1 MWVGN
6 MSETIGVALIL
17 GAMALGAFGAVIYP
31 IRYYMR
37 RRRVWRTAYM
47 QALNSLIPIA
57 MFVAGLFIWWEGDT
71 ASAFDESFI
80 FIPPIF
86 ITLTI
91 IAIVI
96 YGILNGQ
103 RAVRSFRKNV
113 EVL

>member
-1 MWVGN
+1 
-6 MSETIGVALIL
+6 
-17 GAMALGAFGAVIYP
+17 
-31 IRYYMR
+31 
-37 RRRVWRTAYM
+37 M

-57 MFVAGLFIWWEGDT
+57 MFVAGLLIWWEGDT
-71 ASAFDESFI
+71 ASAFDESVI

-86 ITLTI
+86 ITLTV